1 VTDHRPPPG
10 PLPAPLR
17 PLAGPLSALYRAGL
31 EHKSGAFDAGHGV
44 ITIDRP
50 VISVG
55 NLSVGGTGK
64 TPMTSWIVRT
74 LIDAGHTPAIAMRG
88 YRSKNGVS
96 DEADAYARALPG
108 TPVVAQPDRLE
119 GLFRLFADDEGRA
132 VDVVVLDDGFQ
143 HRRIARQLD
152 LVLIDATRDPF
163 RDRLLP
169 AGWLREGPAALVRAS
184 GVVLTHADRAQHVRA
199 RLVETLH
206 RPGRGR
212 FHARPAPLRRRRA
225 AQRRRP
231 VPGARCPPAR
241 EPRGRGR
248 ECLPRPRRD
257 GGRVFA
263 VGVTGDDTEGG
274 SCGTSSSAGRWTP
287 SRARHRPDPPDD
299 GEAEPGG
306 TRAGAPPPEDVPGGL
321 REPDEL
327 GDAAVDAVIDAVR
340 ARIAAVDVVCIEDYK
355 KGVCGERL
363 CQAVIERWPKSRA
376 SRSSSTPR

>member
-163 RDRLLP
+163 LDRLLP

-184 GVVLTHADRAQHVRA
+184 GVVLTHTDRAEPSAIDALVRAIEGAGPPVLARSRHAWLGLDVFDQGADRAESLPWLHGRRVAVVCAVGRPESVFTAA
-199 RLVETLH
+199 RDAIGGEPAATLALRDHDPYAASTCARIERLIASSGADTLLVTDKDWSKLAPRETA
-206 RPGRGR
+206 R
-212 FHARPAPLRRRRA
+212 FGVPIARPRLGLAFDEGEDTLR
-225 AQRRRP
+225 
-231 VPGARCPPAR
+231 GAVIACAR
-241 EPRGRGR
+241 TDP
-248 ECLPRPRRD
+248 D
-257 GGRVFA
+257 GG
-263 VGVTGDDTEGG
+263 
-274 SCGTSSSAGRWTP
+274 
-287 SRARHRPDPPDD
+287 
-299 GEAEPGG
+299 
-306 TRAGAPPPEDVPGGL
+306 
-321 REPDEL
+321 
-327 GDAAVDAVIDAVR
+327 VD
-340 ARIAAVDVVCIEDYK
+340 
-355 KGVCGERL
+355 
-363 CQAVIERWPKSRA
+363 
-376 SRSSSTPR
+376 